1 LDLAS
6 LSPGYLALIAAVVAV
21 LAVATLFTG
30 MRVRDRLEFAT
41 YRRALQVLLWLAVV
55 VLLARGAGGNA
66 RSR

>member
-1 LDLAS
+1 MDLAS

-41 YRRALQVLLWLAVV
+41 YRRALQVFLWLAVV
-55 VLLARGAGGNA
+55 VLLARRAGGNA

>member
-1 LDLAS
+1 
-6 LSPGYLALIAAVVAV
+6 
-21 LAVATLFTG
+21 

>member
-6 LSPGYLALIAAVVAV
+6 LSPGYLALIAAGVAV